1 MVDVL
6 PEHRRSADDGTG
18 GTARGADGATANTGT
33 GTGTGKVRRQ
43 LPRWSEIR
51 PLLRARPFIAD
62 GVDRRLSR
70 AHTIGDLRALARRRV
85 PRSVFDY
92 VDGAAESE
100 IGIARARGAYRRVEF
115 RPRVLRDVTSV
126 DTSVDVVGRSSALPL
141 VLAPTGFTRMMH
153 HEGEI
158 AVARAAAAAGVP
170 YTLSTMGTTSVE
182 DLVRAVPEGRNWFQ
196 LYLWRDREAS
206 ARLLDRVIA
215 AGVEALVLT
224 VDTPVGGLR
233 TRDVRNGLTVPPA
246 LSPRTLADMSLH
258 PAWWLNLL
266 TTEPLEFA
274 SMSSWNGTVEDL
286 VQQMFDPGASMA
298 DLDWLRDRWPGK
310 LIVKGIQHVSDA
322 TAVVELGAD
331 AVVVSTHGG
340 RQLDR
345 APAPLELLPGVVRA
359 VGDRAEVLIDTGM
372 SSGADLVAARALG
385 ASAGMVGRAYLFGLM
400 AGGRRGVGHA
410 LGILAR
416 EAARTLQ
423 LLGVPRMTDVSG
435 EHAVLRGAVAEP

>member
-6 PEHRRSADDGTG
+6 PEPRRGADDGKGTTAGGPGGAGRDTG
-18 GTARGADGATANTGT
+18 A
-33 GTGTGKVRRQ
+33 GKVRRQ
-43 LPRWSEIR
+43 LPRWSEVR
-51 PLLRARPFIAD
+51 PLLRPRPFIAD
-62 GVDRRLSR
+62 GVERRLSR
-70 AHTIGDLRALARRRV
+70 AHTIADLRALARRRV

-100 IGIARARGAYRRVEF
+100 IGIGRARNAYHSVEF

-126 DTSVDVVGRSSALPL
+126 DTSVDVAGRSSALPL

-158 AVARAAAAAGVP
+158 AVARAAAEAGVP
-170 YTLSTMGTTSVE
+170 YTLSTMGTTSIE

-206 ARLLDRVIA
+206 ARLVDRVIA

-224 VDTPVGGLR
+224 VDTPVAGLR
-233 TRDVRNGLTVPPA
+233 MRDVRNGLTVPPT

-266 TTEPLEFA
+266 TTKPLEFA
-274 SMSSWNGTVEDL
+274 SMSFWNGTVEDL
-286 VQQMFDPGASMA
+286 VQHMFDPGATTA
-298 DLDWLRDRWPGK
+298 DLAWLRDRWPGK
-310 LIVKGIQHVSDA
+310 LIVKGIQDVSDA
-322 TAVVELGAD
+322 VAVVELGAD

-345 APAPLELLPGVVRA
+345 APAPLELLPQVVRA
-359 VGDRAEVLIDTGM
+359 VGDTAEVLIDTGL

-410 LGILAR
+410 LGILGR
-416 EAARTLQ
+416 EATRTLQ
-423 LLGVPRMTDVSG
+423 LLGVPRMADVSG
-435 EHAVLRGAVAEP
+435 EHAALRTGG